1 MTPPLL
7 FVEDLK
13 THFFTGRGI
22 TKAVDGVSFTLRAGE
37 TLALVGESGS
47 GKSVTCLSLVRL
59 VPEPAGRIVGGRVLL
74 DGEDLLGKSP
84 AEMRRVRG
92 KQIAMVL
99 QDPMTSLNPALTIG
113 TQIGEVVRLHQGL
126 RGASLRA
133 RALEAL
139 RRLRIAAAET
149 RLGQFQHQLS
159 GGMRQRVSSAIA
171 MSCAPRLLIA
181 DEPTTSL
188 DVTIQAQYLDLLKE
202 VQQATGVAVILV
214 THDFGIVAANA
225 DRVAVMYAGRIVEIG
240 STLDLFN
247 APAHPYTRALLRC
260 LPDIDARGGRLGIA
274 GESGPGKPTLAKLFP
289 LLERP
294 TAGSLRFDG
303 KAIEAFGHGDLA
315 AYRRAVQA
323 VFQDP
328 YSSLNPRMRVEHIVA
343 EPLPRDNGLSRAGV
357 RDRVGEVLQLVGLR
371 RDSAALY
378 PHEFSG
384 GQRQR
389 IALAPALVT
398 HPKLIVPTGAVPN
411 RMAPP
416 AGCRFHPRCPHA
428 MPQCRTA
435 EPVFKEVERGRFTA
449 CHLY

>member
-7 FVEDLK
+7 VVDDLK
-13 THFFTGRGI
+13 THFFTRRGI
-22 TKAVDGVSFTLRAGE
+22 TRAVDGVSFTLRAGE

-99 QDPMTSLNPALTIG
+99 QDPMTSLSPARPIG

-225 DRVAVMYAGRIVEIG
+225 DRVAVMYAGKIAEIG
-240 STLDLFN
+240 TTAQVFD
-247 APAHPYTRALLRC
+247 HPSHTYTRALLRC
-260 LPDIDARGGRLGIA
+260 LPDVG
-274 GESGPGKPTLAKLFP
+274 AKRQQLV
-289 LLERP
+289 E
-294 TAGSLRFDG
+294 
-303 KAIEAFGHGDLA
+303 IEGQPPD
-315 AYRRAVQA
+315 
-323 VFQDP
+323 
-328 YSSLNPRMRVEHIVA
+328 
-343 EPLPRDNGLSRAGV
+343 LSR
-357 RDRVGEVLQLVGLR
+357 L
-371 RDSAALY
+371 
-378 PHEFSG
+378 
-384 GQRQR
+384 
-389 IALAPALVT
+389 
-398 HPKLIVPTGAVPN
+398 
-411 RMAPP
+411 PP
-416 AGCRFHPRCPHA
+416 GCAFAPRCPQRQPICEQEFPPA
-428 MPQCRTA
+428 
-435 EPVFKEVERGRFTA
+435 VSIDDG
-449 CHLY
+449 HLANCWVALAAGARPR